1 MARNR
6 YVKDYRL
13 VETVSESGRIKTSY
27 EYIGREYVFAGE
39 ARQVARDRKIALA
52 MCPALWALF
61 IGAMIPRSF
70 ASRTT
75 YILLPFVFT
84 AIALGI
90 MSDILFSVCL
100 AKPPLEHRYADR
112 MNNRFPS
119 AALGAAFLPGLALI
133 AQLLRIALGG
143 EFESGDWVFIAC
155 AALLTAGSGCL
166 FGFRKKLAVRE
177 A

>member
-1 MARNR
+1 MSRNR

-27 EYIGREYVFAGE
+27 EYIGREYVFAGDPK
-39 ARQVARDRKIALA
+39 QVARDKKIALA
-52 MCPALWALF
+52 LCPLLWALF
-61 IGAMIPRSF
+61 IGAMIPRSE
-70 ASRTT
+70 ATRSL
-75 YILLPFVFT
+75 YILLPYAFT
-84 AIALGI
+84 AIALGV
-90 MSDILFSVCL
+90 MSDILFSVCF

-112 MNNRFPS
+112 MNNRFPP

-133 AQLLRIALGG
+133 AQLLRIAIKGG
-143 EFESGDWVFIAC
+143 MLAGDWVFIAC
-155 AALLTAGSGCL
+155 AALLTAGSLFL